1 MRWHQNGVYPWRNQR
16 RMISNYFKPLLRN
29 LWKSRAITAINIF
42 GLSTGLCSCLLIG
55 VYIKHELSY
64 DDFELKGNRIVRVI
78 MEYGFKGDTETKR
91 GNFTS
96 VRVAPVFKKTF
107 PEIETG
113 VRLYLT
119 SRVVK
124 YKEKIV
130 NEKKFLFA
138 DPSFFQVFTF
148 KLLQGDFRTALSSP
162 RQVILTLSTANRYFG
177 SKNPRGQQIVVDSEK
192 EPYVITGV
200 MPDCPDNSQIKFDFL
215 ASFSSL
221 GLTGE
226 ESTYFNANFTTYFL
240 LKDQQSISSLEAKIA
255 PFMKQEMQ
263 GSGAKVNFFL
273 EPFHEVHLYSK
284 YDGFEPAG
292 NIQYIY
298 VLEAVT
304 LLILLIAC
312 FTYINLNT
320 ARSLERAKEIGIRK
334 VIGAVRSQLFWN
346 FIGESVFLC
355 FLSLLIS
362 LVGACT
368 LFGTFNN
375 LTGNNQPLTDLF
387 SPAFIV
393 YLVLITLVIGFLAGC
408 YPALILS
415 NYLPVKVLKGSFK
428 NSDEGRW
435 QRKALIVFQ
444 FAISVFLIA
453 ATVIIH
459 RQLDYIQ
466 TRDLGYDRDRVLV
479 MPIDSKTNVSLLKAQ
494 FKENPNV
501 DRVSACRNTPVD
513 IGGGYNVRS
522 STMPA
527 NQQIAITANP
537 IDEDFVKTVGLK
549 IVAGQD
555 LTLQDMKDASTADT
569 SKISFQF
576 ILNESAAKLL
586 GWTAREA
593 VGKRMFLDESRPGY
607 VKAVVKDFNFQSLHE
622 EIKPLVL
629 FPQTMWIRNL
639 LVKIEGKNIKETV
652 SFLESKW
659 KLVNPDRP
667 FEYRFLDEDY
677 NALYKSESR
686 MSTLLELFA
695 VIAIALACL
704 GLFGLSSY
712 SASQRIKE
720 IGIRKV
726 LGASIYSVSTLLAV
740 DFLRPVLVA
749 IAVGGPIAWLVMNRW
764 VNDYAYRITVSWWVV
779 GYAGLIVAA
788 IAVVTVWFQA
798 FKASLA
804 NPVESLKSE

>member
-1 MRWHQNGVYPWRNQR
+1 ME
-16 RMISNYFKPLLRN
+16 
-29 LWKSRAITAINIF
+29 SRAITAINIF
-42 GLSTGLCSCLLIG
+42 GLSTGLCSCLLIR
-55 VYIKHELSY
+55 VYIKHELNY

-107 PEIETG
+107 PEIETA
-113 VRLYLT
+113 VRFDHY

-124 YKEKIV
+124 YKEKIGD
-130 NEKKFLFA
+130 EKKFLYA
-138 DPSFFQVFTF
+138 DPSFFQIFSF
-148 KLLQGDFRTALSSP
+148 KLLQGDSRTALNSP
-162 RQVILTLSTANRYFG
+162 RQVILTQTTANRYFN
-177 SKNPRGQQIVVDSEK
+177 SKNPVGQQISVGPGK
-192 EPYVITGV
+192 EPYLVTGV
-200 MPDCPDNSQIKFDFL
+200 MQDCPDNSQIKFDFL

-221 GLTGE
+221 GHADW
-226 ESTYFNANFTTYFL
+226 ESTYFNANYTTYFL
-240 LKDQQSISSLEAKIA
+240 LKDPQAITSLEAKI
-255 PFMKQEMQ
+255 PRFMKQEMQ
-263 GSGAKVNFFL
+263 GSGATVNFFL
-273 EPFHEVHLYSK
+273 EPFHDVHLYSK

-355 FLSLLIS
+355 FLSLILS
-362 LVGACT
+362 LVAACI

-375 LTGNNQPLTDLF
+375 LTGNHQSLTDLF

-393 YLVLITLVIGFLAGC
+393 CLVLITLVIGFLAGF

-415 NYLPVKVLKGSFK
+415 NYLPVKVLKGAFK

-453 ATVIIH
+453 ATVIIQK
-459 RQLDYIQ
+459 QLDYIQ
-466 TRDLGYDRDRVLV
+466 NKDLGYDRDRVLV

-494 FKENPNV
+494 FRENSNV
-501 DRVSACRNTPVD
+501 DRVSACRSTPVD
-513 IGGGYNVRS
+513 IAGGYNIRS

-527 NQQIAITANP
+527 SQQIAITAGP
-537 IDEDFVKTVGLK
+537 IDEDFVKTVGLR

-555 LTLQDMKDASTADT
+555 LTRQDMNDASTADS
-569 SKISFQF
+569 SKVTFQF

-586 GWTAREA
+586 GWTARGA
-593 VGKRMFLDESRPGY
+593 IGKRMFLGATRPGY
-607 VKAVVKDFNFQSLHE
+607 VKAVIKDFNFQSLHE

-629 FPQTMWIRNL
+629 FPDITYSRNL
-639 LVKIEGKNIKETV
+639 LVKLKGRDIKQTV

-659 KLVNPDRP
+659 KSVNPDRP

-677 NALYKSESR
+677 NALYMSESR

-695 VIAIALACL
+695 GIAIALACL
-704 GLFGLSSY
+704 SLFGLSSY
-712 SASQRIKE
+712 SASQRVKE

-726 LGASIYSVSTLLAV
+726 LGGSVFSVSTLLAV
-740 DFLRPVLVA
+740 DFLRPVLTA
-749 IAVGGPIAWLVMNRW
+749 IALGGPIAWLVMNRW
-764 VNDYAYRITVSWWVV
+764 VSDYAYRITVSWWVV
-779 GYAGLIVAA
+779 GYAGLLVAA

-804 NPVESLKSE
+804 NPVQSLKSE